1 MTDFAT
7 CAAGAWPSEMFW
19 KYFRMAS
26 GTLAEISPKAVGVMA
41 CGCACSR
48 SVSEKAPSARK
59 TGRPSSR
66 CASLGR
72 ASTQVWYSA
81 VTVVSKVMELSV
93 GWSHTPYWPS
103 TAGMSGYAL
112 SSSDSP

>member
-1 MTDFAT
+1 
-7 CAAGAWPSEMFW
+7 MFW

-93 GWSHTPYWPS
+93 G
-103 TAGMSGYAL
+103 
-112 SSSDSP
+112 